1 MSVGV
6 RVAEGWCHA
15 VKFVVGRIWD
25 EADVAAVC
33 MDRWRKSEEDGAWRF
48 PSVVLV
54 TLLLL
59 ANEYNIYYLVFTRRA
74 GISNVGF
81 VCFFHSSATTKDSQ
95 SHVYHRTPCC
105 SVLATIFP
113 FCLFCFLFFFCSV
126 DFDNKIFA
134 AAARYFCREH
144 CSMLT
149 LYFRTYCSMLDA
161 ACVSWCLSFVVIFF
175 IKLDNQS
182 FAVAERYY

>member
-25 EADVAAVC
+25 EADAAAVC

-113 FCLFCFLFFFCSV
+113 FCLFCLLFYLVQSISTTKYSLQPHAISAVNTARCS
-126 DFDNKIFA
+126 
-134 AAARYFCREH
+134 H
-144 CSMLT
+144 CTS
-149 LYFRTYCSMLDA
+149 
-161 ACVSWCLSFVVIFF
+161 VH
-175 IKLDNQS
+175 
-182 FAVAERYY
+182 AV